1 MENNMENTTGAPQG
15 GSADIAW
22 LAQRCC
28 TLHDKGLRLT
38 PHQLDVMQQEADRQ
52 LNAGDEDALR
62 NLIEHLLNQL
72 GMAEPE
78 WVREPSSDALPMI
91 ALLPGIGCRLVYG
104 RTDQGDWL
112 LEGSEGGQRI
122 VHIPEESLFT
132 TVSPPA
138 GEKTEAPSA
147 FAVFKEALASRKS
160 VFVQAGLA
168 SCLCNL
174 FALATSFYSLQ
185 VYDRVIPTRGVQTL
199 IVLTVGVFLLVAF
212 DLIIKTAR
220 SLIMETFVKGA
231 DREISHRIFRR
242 LLRIRMDQFPASVG
256 TLSSQI
262 RSYETIRAFAS
273 SATLYVAIDAPFG
286 ILFLLVIMAIA
297 GPIVALVALVFFVLS
312 LAIGLI
318 FRRRIEQ
325 HTKKSA
331 AYTNMKLGLLVDAVG
346 GAESIKTT
354 GASWQMLNRWDH
366 LNRLAVEDEAKT
378 RHYSELS
385 SYLAGFMQQISYVLL
400 VGTGAY
406 LTTTTTDLTTGGI
419 IACSILS
426 GRVLAP
432 IGMLPGLIVQWG
444 HAKIAL
450 ENLERVFVLERDNHA
465 ITRPI
470 NPDAIKGQ
478 YRVAGLRFAYR
489 DRDESVAI
497 EKLQIEPGEKVGILG
512 MVGAGK
518 STLLKLL
525 AGLYKPQQGQVL
537 LDGLDMQHISRLV
550 LSERLGY
557 LPQNIHL
564 FAGTVRDNLLLGCT
578 GVTEAEVL
586 AACEATGLMELIAGN
601 PKGLDLAIA
610 EGGAG
615 VSGGQKQLI
624 ALTRLLLSRPD
635 VWLLDEPT
643 ASMDESHEQRV
654 LAALKRAVTPEQTLV
669 LVTHKPVLLGLVE
682 RLIILTPAGIA
693 MDGPRDAVIARLRGG
708 APAQRP
714 AAVPQPGAAPPQVP
728 AIVSVQG
735 GIRQ

>member
-1 MENNMENTTGAPQG
+1 MSDRVDNTQNREG

-22 LAQRCC
+22 LALRCC
-28 TLHDKGLRLT
+28 TLHDKALRLS
-38 PHQLDVMQQEADRQ
+38 PHQLDGMQEEADRR
-52 LNAGDEDALR
+52 LEAGEKDELR
-62 NLIEHLLNQL
+62 NLIERLLSEL
-72 GMAEPE
+72 GMDEPD
-78 WVREPSSDALPMI
+78 WVREPSSGALPMVT
-91 ALLPGIGCRLVYG
+91 LVPGMGCRLVYG
-104 RTDQGDWL
+104 KTDQGDWL
-112 LEGSEGGQRI
+112 LEGPGGSQRI
-122 VHIPEESLFT
+122 VHIPEGSQFT
-132 TVSPPA
+132 AVALPP
-138 GEKTEAPSA
+138 GQKRETTSA

-160 VFVQAGLA
+160 VFVLAGLA
-168 SCLCNL
+168 SIMCNL
-174 FALATSFYSLQ
+174 FALATAFYSLQ
-185 VYDRVIPTRGVQTL
+185 VYDRVIPTQGVQTL
-199 IVLTVGVFLLVAF
+199 IVLTVGVALVIAF
-212 DLIIKTAR
+212 DMIIKTAR
-220 SLIMETFVKGA
+220 SLILETFIKGA

-273 SATLYVAIDAPFG
+273 SATLYVAIDAPFAL
-286 ILFLLVIMAIA
+286 LFLLVIMAIA
-297 GPIVALVALVFFVLS
+297 GPLVALAALVFLVLS
-312 LAIGLI
+312 LATGLI
-318 FRRRIEQ
+318 FRRRIER
-325 HTKKSA
+325 HTKESA

-346 GAESIKTT
+346 GAESIKAT
-354 GASWQMLNRWDH
+354 GGAWQMLNRWDH

-385 SYLAGFMQQISYVLL
+385 SYLAGFMQQVSYVLL
-400 VGTGAY
+400 VATGAY
-406 LTTTTTDLTTGGI
+406 IASTTTDLTTGGI

-497 EKLQIEPGEKVGILG
+497 EKLHIEPGEKVGILG

-525 AGLYKPQQGQVL
+525 AGLYKPQQGQIL
-537 LDGLDMQHISRLV
+537 LDGLDLQHVSRLV

-564 FAGTVRDNLLLGCT
+564 FAGTVRDNLLMGCT

-586 AACEATGLMELIAGN
+586 GACQATGLMELIAGN
-601 PKGLDLAIA
+601 PKGLDLAIS

-654 LAALKRAVTPEQTLV
+654 LIALKRAIAPEQTLV

-682 RLIILTPAGIA
+682 RLIVLTPTGIA

-708 APAQRP
+708 APAPRP
-714 AAVPQPGAAPPQVP
+714 AVVPQPGTAPPQP
-728 AIVSVQG
+728 PTIVSVQG